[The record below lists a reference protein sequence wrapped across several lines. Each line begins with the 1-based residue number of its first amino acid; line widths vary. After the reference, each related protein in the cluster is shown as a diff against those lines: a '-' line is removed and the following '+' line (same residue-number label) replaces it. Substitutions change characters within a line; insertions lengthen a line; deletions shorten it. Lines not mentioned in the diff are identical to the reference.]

1 MTIIQDL
8 RTRGRHRGKT
18 RWQLVQTI
26 GQLERGADAATCQ
39 LVAMATENDELRA
52 ERNRLKTRLDEQ
64 ALAHQVTVDDLTGER
79 DYLAEE
85 VAHLRGKFA
94 AQLAAEANAN
104 AITVPRM
111 VRDTTAI
118 EDQATGPIDVRPL
131 VRPLWAA
138 ADAGLL
144 GPVTDPGRIGPDD
157 TRPTP
162 AA

>member
-1 MTIIQDL
+1 MSIIQDL

-26 GQLERGADAATCQ
+26 GQLEREADAATCQ

-52 ERNRLKTRLDEQ
+52 ERNQLKTQLDEQ
-64 ALAHQVTVDDLTGER
+64 ALAHQVTVDDLTDER
-79 DYLAEE
+79 NYLAEE

-104 AITVPRM
+104 RIDVPPM
-111 VRDTTAI
+111 VRDTSAI
-118 EDQATGPIDVRPL
+118 EDQATGPIDVTA
-131 VRPLWAA
+131 LWEAR
-138 ADAGLL
+138 DAGRL

-157 TRPTP
+157 DTKPIP